1 MIFLFFFWKLTKLV
15 DLKALNTLR
24 QKCEVEYMK
33 PEKMISFIKK
43 LIMNRLS
50 LLKFFRKFDEVRFLV
65 SKNQQGLFFPKNNI
79 FIINVVVVIIQFS
92 FCFWPTFWCVFE
104 EKANLEKKKKD
115 YFISQTQKKKQNNL
129 PWKKNASS
137 TYLLENSTKKKL
149 IKLITLFSDG
159 SGTNPNI

>member
-1 MIFLFFFWKLTKLV
+1 MIFLLFFWKLTKLV

-33 PEKMISFIKK
+33 SEKMISFIKK

-115 YFISQTQKKKQNNL
+115 YFISQTQKKNKTIYHEKKMLQVL
-129 PWKKNASS
+129 ICWRTVQKKNLSS
-137 TYLLENSTKKKL
+137 
-149 IKLITLFSDG
+149 
-159 SGTNPNI
+159 